1 MVVRGTGGLI
11 VGLDIGTTKVV
22 ALVGAV
28 ENGVIEIIGMGKAPS
43 HGLEKGVVV
52 DIGETTESIKRA
64 VEEAENMADVRI
76 ERVFAGIAGKHITSI
91 NNSGTVSISRENRV
105 ITVDDVRRVIE
116 TAQAVQL
123 SPDQEIIH
131 VIPRQYIVDGQEGI
145 TDPVGM
151 TGTRLEVD
159 VHIVAG
165 SMTAVH
171 NIYRCVS
178 NLGIE
183 IERIVLQPLASSFAV
198 LTEAEKDLGVVLMDI
213 GGGTTDIAIFRRGD
227 IWFSKSL
234 PIAGEQITS
243 DLTVG
248 LQVEYHEA
256 ERIKREEGLPRVDDI
271 SGEERFEI
279 TTISGEKKSV
289 SKRKL
294 MKIME
299 PRLEELFDLAM
310 GEIEDA
316 GYRDL
321 IPAGIV
327 LTGGTALLKGLPE
340 FVQERYNIAVRRGR
354 TPQGIH
360 GLRDIVES
368 PIYATAIG
376 LLKYALESR
385 EIDFRYNKHD
395 RRVPLRGRV
404 GGAAVGAGA
413 GAGEDRWWA
422 ANGRRENSIIVKVLR
437 WLNRVFRGTVR

>member
-1 MVVRGTGGLI
+1 MVRGTGGLI

-22 ALVGAV
+22 ALVGSV

-52 DIGETTESIKRA
+52 DIGETTASIKRA
-64 VEEAENMADVRI
+64 IEEAENMADVRI
-76 ERVFAGIAGKHITSI
+76 ERVYAGIAGKHIQSI
-91 NNSGTVSISRENRV
+91 NNSGTVSISRDNRV

-116 TAQAVQL
+116 TAQAIQL

-159 VHIVAG
+159 VHIVTG

-171 NIYRCVS
+171 NIYRCVE
-178 NLGIE
+178 NLGLE
-183 IERIVLQPLASSFAV
+183 IERIVLQPLASSYAV
-198 LTEAEKDLGVVLMDI
+198 LTEAEKELGVVLMDI

-234 PIAGEQITS
+234 PIAGEQITN
-243 DLTVG
+243 DITVG
-248 LQVEYHEA
+248 LKVEYQEA
-256 ERIKREEGLPRVDDI
+256 ERIKREIGLPRVDEV

-279 TTISGEKKSV
+279 TTIGGEKKSV

-294 MKIME
+294 AKIIE

-340 FVQERYNIAVRRGR
+340 FVQERYNVAVRRGR

-376 LLKYALESR
+376 LLKYALESKEFPYRYEDYGLGWGRPRAERDRDR
-385 EIDFRYNKHD
+385 E
-395 RRVPLRGRV
+395 RGRPK
-404 GGAAVGAGA
+404 
-413 GAGEDRWWA
+413 RWWV
-422 ANGRRENSIIVKVLR
+422 ANGRQEESILAKVLR
-437 WLNRVFRGTVR
+437 WLNRVFRGAAH

>member
-1 MVVRGTGGLI
+1 MVRGTGGLI

-22 ALVGAV
+22 ALVGSV

-52 DIGETTESIKRA
+52 DIGETTASIKRA
-64 VEEAENMADVRI
+64 IEEAENMADVRI
-76 ERVFAGIAGKHITSI
+76 ERVYAGIAGKHIQSI
-91 NNSGTVSISRENRV
+91 NNSGTVSISRDNRV

-116 TAQAVQL
+116 TAQAIQL

-159 VHIVAG
+159 VHIVTG

-171 NIYRCVS
+171 NIYRCVE
-178 NLGIE
+178 NLGLE
-183 IERIVLQPLASSFAV
+183 IERIVLQPLASSYAV
-198 LTEAEKDLGVVLMDI
+198 LTEAEKELGVVLMDI

-234 PIAGEQITS
+234 PIAGEQITN
-243 DLTVG
+243 DITVG
-248 LQVEYHEA
+248 LKVEYQEA
-256 ERIKREEGLPRVDDI
+256 ERIKREIGLPRVDEV

-279 TTISGEKKSV
+279 TTIGGEKKSV

-294 MKIME
+294 AKIIE

-340 FVQERYNIAVRRGR
+340 FVQERYNVAVRRGR

-376 LLKYALESR
+376 LLKYALESKEFPYRYEDYGLGWGRPRAERDRDR
-385 EIDFRYNKHD
+385 E
-395 RRVPLRGRV
+395 RGRPK
-404 GGAAVGAGA
+404 
-413 GAGEDRWWA
+413 RWWV
-422 ANGRRENSIIVKVLR
+422 ANGRQEESIIAKVLR
-437 WLNRVFRGTVR
+437 WLNRVFRGAAH

>member
-1 MVVRGTGGLI
+1 MVRGTGGLI

-22 ALVGAV
+22 ALVGSI
-28 ENGVIEIIGMGKAPS
+28 ETGIIEIIGMGKAPS

-52 DIGETTESIKRA
+52 DIGETTASIKRA
-64 VEEAENMADVRI
+64 IEEAENMADVRI
-76 ERVFAGIAGKHITSI
+76 DQVYAGIAGRHINSI

-105 ITVDDVRRVIE
+105 ISVDDVRRVIE
-116 TAQAVQL
+116 TAQAIQL

-159 VHIVAG
+159 VHIVTG
-165 SMTAVH
+165 SITAVH
-171 NIYRCVS
+171 NIYRCVE

-183 IERIVLQPLASSFAV
+183 IERVVLQPLASSYAV
-198 LTEAEKDLGVVLMDI
+198 LTEAEKELGVVLMDI

-234 PIAGEQITS
+234 PIAGEQITN
-243 DLTVG
+243 DITVG
-248 LQVEYHEA
+248 LKVEYQEA
-256 ERIKREEGLPRVDDI
+256 ERIKRAEGLPHVDEV

-279 TTISGEKKSV
+279 MTISGEKKSV
-289 SKRKL
+289 SRRKL
-294 MKIME
+294 TKIIE
-299 PRLEELFDLAM
+299 PRLEELFDLAI

-327 LTGGTALLKGLPE
+327 LTGGTALLKGLAE

-368 PIYATAIG
+368 PIYATSIG

-385 EIDFRYNKHD
+385 EFAYRYDNYGSSWQ
-395 RRVPLRGRV
+395 RPN
-404 GGAAVGAGA
+404 
-413 GAGEDRWWA
+413 ESQRWWV
-422 ANGRRENSIIVKVLR
+422 ANGRLEDSVLVKVVR
-437 WLNRVFRGTVR
+437 WLNRVFRGSVR